1 MSTEKLEFSVSL
13 SGTYWDKKPEYAV
26 LLDDIEMS
34 HGVVDVESGT
44 VFNIEFSADLEED
57 AEHTLSIVLLNKA
70 DSDTVENS
78 DKTGIEKDMLLNIED
93 VEIDGISIGAMR
105 WSHSE
110 YVVPHLPETIKNC
123 VNLGWNG
130 SWNIKFTSPFYIWLL
145 ENM

>member
-1 MSTEKLEFSVSL
+1 MITEKLEFRISL
-13 SGTYWDKKPEYAV
+13 SGTYWDKKPEYAI
-26 LLDDIEMS
+26 LLDGSEMS
-34 HGVVDVESGT
+34 HGTIVVDSGT
-44 VFNIEFSADLEED
+44 IFDIEFSADLTED
-57 AEHTLSIVLLNKA
+57 AEHTLSIVLLNKT

-110 YVVPHLPETIKNC
+110 YVVPHLPEAIKNC